1 MITSGKSIYFDR
13 VGHIELDT
21 GNGNFKSYRGLDFR
35 FEVNKTAGGGVQNY
49 ANIGVLGLSRN
60 TVNALSTYLNAN
72 SQVANP
78 KMIKVYAG
86 YQKSGE
92 QLIFAGDMIWVRP
105 SQPVDNWLNI
115 QAQVAGWLRSSI
127 VSATDEGQ
135 IPLSSLI
142 EGVGKEFNM
151 DVIYKLDKDDYYLKV
166 NIGAFDCNGN
176 FHDILARV
184 NTISPYIRVQC
195 EYNEYSK
202 RYVLVVY
209 GYDADNWTKG
219 FRTFKLNRRSGL
231 IGIPEFTYPS
241 VKFRMLMNPYV
252 HPMDF
257 VNIES
262 EMLPNAGGL
271 FRILSIK
278 YTGHFRGDPWYMDC
292 VGVYSRSSDGRIIRP
307 S

>member
-1 MITSGKSIYFDR
+1 MESSSKSIYFDR

-49 ANIGVLGLSRN
+49 ANIGILGLSRN

-105 SQPVDNWLNI
+105 SQPVENWLNI

-142 EGVGKEFNM
+142 EGVGKEFKM
-151 DVIYKLDKDDYYLKV
+151 DVIYKIDKDDYYLNV

-184 NTISPYIRVQC
+184 NTLSPYIRVRC
-195 EYNEYSK
+195 EYNEYNK

-219 FRTFKLNRRSGL
+219 FRTFKLNRKSGL